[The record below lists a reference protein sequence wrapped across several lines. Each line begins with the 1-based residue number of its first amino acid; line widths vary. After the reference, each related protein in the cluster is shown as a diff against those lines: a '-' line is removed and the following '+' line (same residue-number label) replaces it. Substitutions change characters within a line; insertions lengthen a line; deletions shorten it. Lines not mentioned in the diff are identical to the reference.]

1 LRRARRCR
9 RSSWNWCAINSVGLL
24 TLIRREIVRSLK
36 IINQVIWPPIIT
48 TLLYVLVFG
57 LALGSRIP
65 IVQGVSYAQ
74 FLIPGLIMLQVI
86 DSSYGECSSSLFQ
99 GRFMNS
105 IQELLI
111 APLSAYEL
119 VGGYVLGSLAR
130 SFLIAGLITGLG
142 IVLVHSA
149 PHDWILY
156 LSVIALVSILFS
168 ALGLIFGLVADK
180 FDHIAILT
188 TFVITPLTFVGGVFT
203 DARMLPP
210 ALRQF
215 ELFNPIF
222 YTIDA
227 FRRSYT
233 GQSFLSPAFSV
244 GMVAILTA
252 VSLAVVL
259 RMTGI
264 GYKLRT

>member
-1 LRRARRCR
+1 L
-9 RSSWNWCAINSVGLL
+9 W
-24 TLIRREIVRSLK
+24 TLVKREIVRSLK

-48 TLLYVLVFG
+48 TLLYVFVFG

-65 IVQGVSYAQ
+65 VVQGVTYAQ

-86 DSSYGECSSSLFQ
+86 DASYGECSSSLFQ

-111 APLSAYEL
+111 APMSAFEI
-119 VGGYVLGSLAR
+119 VAGYVLGSLAR
-130 SFLIAGLITGLG
+130 SFLIAGLITLLG
-142 IVLVHSA
+142 VLLVHTA
-149 PHDWILY
+149 PHDWLLY
-156 LSVIALVSILFS
+156 FAVIAMVSILFS

-203 DARMLPP
+203 SAEMLPES
-210 ALRQF
+210 LRRV

-233 GQSFLSPAFSV
+233 GHSYLTPTFSIAMIAMLAV
-244 GMVAILTA
+244 FSLAVILRLTA
-252 VSLAVVL
+252 V
-259 RMTGI
+259 

>member
-1 LRRARRCR
+1 M
-9 RSSWNWCAINSVGLL
+9 I
-24 TLIRREIVRSLK
+24 RSLK

-48 TLLYVLVFG
+48 TLLYVFVFG

-65 IVQGVSYAQ
+65 TVQGVTYAQ

-111 APLSAYEL
+111 APMSALEI
-119 VGGYVLGSLAR
+119 VAGYVLGSLAR
-130 SFLIAGLITGLG
+130 ALLIAGLITGLG
-142 IVLVHSA
+142 VLLVHIV
-149 PHDWILY
+149 PHDWLLY
-156 LSVIALVSILFS
+156 FCVIAMVSILFS

-203 DARMLPP
+203 SAEMLPEP
-210 ALRQF
+210 LRRI

-233 GQSFLSPAFSV
+233 GHSYLTPAFSIA
-244 GMVAILTA
+244 MIALLA
-252 VSLAVVL
+252 VIALGVVL
-259 RMTGI
+259 RMTAI

>member
-1 LRRARRCR
+1 L
-9 RSSWNWCAINSVGLL
+9 W
-24 TLIRREIVRSLK
+24 TLVKREIVRSLK

-48 TLLYVLVFG
+48 TLLYVFVFG

-65 IVQGVSYAQ
+65 SVDGVTYAQ

-111 APLSAYEL
+111 APMSAYEI
-119 VGGYVLGSLAR
+119 VGGYVIGSLAR
-130 SFLIAGLITGLG
+130 SLLIAGLITVLG
-142 IVLVHSA
+142 ILLVHSA
-149 PHDWILY
+149 PHDWGLY
-156 LSVIALVSILFS
+156 LGVIVLVSILFS
-168 ALGLIFGLVADK
+168 ALGLVFGLIADK

-203 DARMLPP
+203 SAKMLPP
-210 ALRQF
+210 VLRNL

-227 FRRSYT
+227 FRLSYT
-233 GQSFLSPAFSV
+233 GASYLAPEFSIAMIGALTLISLGV
-244 GMVAILTA
+244 ILR
-252 VSLAVVL
+252 L
-259 RMTGI
+259 MQI

>member
-1 LRRARRCR
+1 
-9 RSSWNWCAINSVGLL
+9 
-24 TLIRREIVRSLK
+24 
-36 IINQVIWPPIIT
+36 VIWPPIIT
-48 TLLYVLVFG
+48 TLLYVFVFG
-57 LALGSRIP
+57 VGLGSRIP
-65 IVQGVSYAQ
+65 SVQGVTYAQ

-86 DSSYGECSSSLFQ
+86 DSSYGECSSSIFQ

-111 APLSAYEL
+111 APMSALEI
-119 VGGYVLGSLAR
+119 VAGYILGSLAR
-130 SFLIAGLITGLG
+130 AFLIALLITLLG
-142 IVLVHSA
+142 VLLVHIA
-149 PHDWILY
+149 PRNWLLY
-156 LSVIALVSILFS
+156 FGVIALVSILFS

-203 DARMLPP
+203 SASMLPET
-210 ALRQF
+210 LRKIS
-215 ELFNPIF
+215 LFNPIF

-233 GQSFLSPAFSV
+233 GASYLAPAFSITV
-244 GMVAILTA
+244 IVLLAAVALGII
-252 VSLAVVL
+252 L
-259 RMTGI
+259 RMTSM

>member
-1 LRRARRCR
+1 M
-9 RSSWNWCAINSVGLL
+9 NVVGFW
-24 TLIRREIVRSLK
+24 TLVRREIVRSLK

-48 TLLYVLVFG
+48 TLLYVFVFG
-57 LALGSRIP
+57 LALGSRIQT
-65 IVQGVSYAQ
+65 IQGVNYAQ

-105 IQELLI
+105 IQELLV
-111 APLSAYEL
+111 APMSAYEI
-119 VGGYVLGSLAR
+119 VGGYVAGSLAR
-130 SFLIAGLITGLG
+130 AFLIAGLITALG
-142 IVLVHSA
+142 IVLVGA
-149 PHDWILY
+149 VPRDWPLFVG
-156 LSVIALVSILFS
+156 VIALVSILFS
-168 ALGLIFGLVADK
+168 ALGLIFGLVAEK

-203 DARMLPP
+203 SATMLPP
-210 ALRQF
+210 VLRTF

-233 GQSFLSPAFSV
+233 GESFLPPAFSLAMIV
-244 GMVAILTA
+244 GLAAIAVVAILRLTA
-252 VSLAVVL
+252 V
-259 RMTGI
+259 
-264 GYKLRT
+264 GYKLRL

>member
-1 LRRARRCR
+1 MNL
-9 RSSWNWCAINSVGLL
+9 VGLL
-24 TLIRREIVRSLK
+24 TLVRREIVRSLK

-48 TLLYVLVFG
+48 TLLYVFVFG

-65 IVQGVSYAQ
+65 TVQGVSYAQ

-111 APLSAYEL
+111 APLSAVEL
-119 VGGYVLGSLAR
+119 VGGYIIGSLAR
-130 SFLIAGLITGLG
+130 SLLIAGLITALG
-142 IVLVHSA
+142 VLLVHIA
-149 PHDWILY
+149 PRDWVLY
-156 LSVIALVSILFS
+156 FGVIALVSILFS
-168 ALGLIFGLVADK
+168 ALGLIFGLLAEK

-203 DARMLPP
+203 SATMLPP
-210 ALRQF
+210 TLRSF

-233 GQSFLSPAFSV
+233 GDSYLPPAYSI
-244 GMVAILTA
+244 GMVALLCVVTVGI
-252 VSLAVVL
+252 VL
-259 RMTGI
+259 RMTAV

>member
-1 LRRARRCR
+1 M
-9 RSSWNWCAINSVGLL
+9 
-24 TLIRREIVRSLK
+24 VRSLK

-48 TLLYVLVFG
+48 TLLYVFVFG
-57 LALGSRIP
+57 LALGSRIQT
-65 IVQGVSYAQ
+65 VQGVNYAQ

-105 IQELLI
+105 IQELLV
-111 APLSAYEL
+111 APMSALEI

-130 SFLIAGLITGLG
+130 SLLIAGLITVLG
-142 IVLVHSA
+142 VLLVHA
-149 PHDWILY
+149 VPQNWFLY
-156 LSVIALVSILFS
+156 FAVIALVSVLFS
-168 ALGLIFGLVADK
+168 ALGLIFGLLADK

-188 TFVITPLTFVGGVFT
+188 TFIITPLTFVGGVFT
-203 DARMLPP
+203 SASMLPQP
-210 ALRQF
+210 LQRI

-233 GQSFLSPAFSV
+233 GVGFLPP
-244 GMVAILTA
+244 A
-252 VSLAVVL
+252 VSVSAIVALAAVALGTVL
-259 RMTGI
+259 WMMST
-264 GYKLRT
+264 GYKLRV